1 MSRISYRSIAGLAI
15 VTAAAWGG
23 SATAQGGPP
32 AAGLAAKVTALQ
44 AEVATLTA
52 QVTTLQNTVTT
63 LQGMAGAVQVW
74 KDTGIAVPVQRND
87 ATFVSDWTLSTMAS
101 LSLPAG
107 SYALVAKTSIQDPL
121 ISAST
126 FYCHLV
132 RSVGLIDESVAY
144 SVGDEPETMALQ
156 GVITLSSPDTVA
168 LKCGATGP
176 ASTAGSA
183 ESFFSQLLAIKAS
196 AP

>member
-23 SATAQGGPP
+23 SATAQGGPA

-74 KDTGIAVPVQRND
+74 KDTRIAVPVQRND
-87 ATFVSDWTLSTMAS
+87 ATFVSDWTHTWGGTMMVATPMPTWIGRRVVVPGVNDRPRRSTRS
-101 LSLPAG
+101 RPA
-107 SYALVAKTSIQDPL
+107 A
-121 ISAST
+121 
-126 FYCHLV
+126 
-132 RSVGLIDESVAY
+132 
-144 SVGDEPETMALQ
+144 
-156 GVITLSSPDTVA
+156 TL
-168 LKCGATGP
+168 
-176 ASTAGSA
+176 
-183 ESFFSQLLAIKAS
+183 
-196 AP
+196 

>member
-1 MSRISYRSIAGLAI
+1 MFRISYRSLGGLALLTTAAWSASAAAQGASPGAGLQ
-15 VTAAAWGG
+15 
-23 SATAQGGPP
+23 AQ
-32 AAGLAAKVTALQ
+32 VTALQ
-44 AEVATLTA
+44 AAVATLNA
-52 QVTTLQNTVTT
+52 QVTVLQNAVSA
-63 LQGMAGAVQVW
+63 LQGMAGAAQVW
-74 KDTGIAVPVQRND
+74 KDTRVSVPVQRND

-107 SYALVAKTSIQDPL
+107 TYAVVAKTSIQDPL

-126 FYCHLV
+126 FYCHIV
-132 RSVGLIDESVAY
+132 RSAELIDESVAY

-176 ASTAGSA
+176 ASTPGSA
-183 ESFFSQLLAIKAS
+183 ESYFSQILAIKAS